1 MAQKVLVVEG
11 VNFDQCLYDTND
23 LSVIRGASLLLD
35 GALPVVSAA
44 VTEAGARIVSSLA
57 GASSYE
63 IAFDGAE
70 ATVVESAVREALA
83 QNPWR
88 ALSWVVS
95 VADTAGVAR
104 GRNRRQ
110 QFQTWTVKLSAVPG
124 ASCEDALDRV
134 RPAVPGK
141 DDAIKGP
148 LSPETRIRLE
158 HGRKFRRDFFRNGTR
173 NLVGED
179 TLCASFEELVN
190 PPPKGLREGMKG
202 KIAVVHFDGDRMGE
216 LRRLV
221 GDDAIFSAQMSQLTE
236 AILQRIVEGI
246 RRRRAPED
254 RRFRMEVLLWG
265 EDDITLVVPAWD
277 VLEVIRDFQDAIS
290 GAEIAKQPVSF
301 TGAAIVANYKAPVRK
316 LVHLAERGVK
326 LSKQAGVRGAI
337 TFDIFKMSPPERSLE
352 AHRAQLFPGTSVRD
366 VAFAGR
372 DFGALMDLLLS
383 RRQAREK
390 GQFLSR
396 SRAHDLV
403 QASPEE
409 RGELM
414 RKYHLRVLHDAEDY
428 QSDAAWSEVYA
439 LPYMGEKPRDVAL
452 DLMLWLDLDELLLT
466 PPQDGAE
473 AAA

>member
-35 GALPVVSAA
+35 GALPVICGA
-44 VTEAGARIVSSLA
+44 VTGTGARIGASLG

-63 IAFDGAE
+63 IAFEGAE
-70 ATVVESAVREALA
+70 PAKVEAAVRRALA
-83 QNPWR
+83 QDPWR

-95 VADTAGVAR
+95 VADTATAAR

-110 QFQTWTVKLSAVPG
+110 QFQTWTVKLSDVPG
-124 ASCEDALDRV
+124 AVCEDALDRV
-134 RPAVPGK
+134 RPASPGR

-158 HGRKFRRDFFRNGTR
+158 HGRQFRRQFFRNGTR
-173 NLVGED
+173 NLVED
-179 TLCASFEELVN
+179 DILCASFEELVT

-202 KIAVVHFDGDRMGE
+202 KIAVVHFDGDRMGD

-221 GDDAIFSAQMSQLTE
+221 GDDAEFSAQMGKMTEDILTRLV
-236 AILQRIVEGI
+236 AGV

-265 EDDITLVVPAWD
+265 GDDITLVVPAWD
-277 VLEVIRDFQDAIS
+277 VLQVIGDFQAAIA
-290 GAEIAKQPVSF
+290 GVKIASLPVSF

-316 LVHLAERGVK
+316 LVHLAERAVK
-326 LSKQAGVRGAI
+326 VSKQAEVRGAV
-337 TFDIFKMSPPERSLE
+337 TFDIFKMSPPERPLE
-352 AHRAQLFPGTSVRD
+352 AHRAQLFPGATARD
-366 VAFAGR
+366 IAFSGD
-372 DFGALMDLLLS
+372 DFGGLMALLAA
-383 RRQAREK
+383 RREAQER

-403 QASPEE
+403 QATPED
-409 RGELM
+409 RDDLLK
-414 RKYHLRVLHDAEDY
+414 KYHLRVLQVSAADHPQDAL
-428 QSDAAWSEVYA
+428 AKLYA
-439 LPYMGEKPRDVAL
+439 LPQMEGVERDLSL
-452 DLMLWLDLDELLLT
+452 DLMLWLDLDELYYA
-466 PPQDGAE
+466 PPQGSAE